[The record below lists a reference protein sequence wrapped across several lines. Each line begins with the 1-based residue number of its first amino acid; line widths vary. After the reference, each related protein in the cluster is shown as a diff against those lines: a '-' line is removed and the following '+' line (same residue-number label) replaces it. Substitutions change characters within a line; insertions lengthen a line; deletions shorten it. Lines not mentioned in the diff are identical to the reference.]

1 MWNAIAGDAA
11 VAACIA
17 PIDNP
22 FHESRMYTMTHI
34 AVHDALNS
42 IDRRSRPYAFLRS
55 RLQPHASPEAAVAAA
70 AHDVLLVALA
80 DLPSNFDSCVDAAV
94 TIVEDAYEAALAAI
108 PDGAAKT
115 SGVALGRASAAVIV
129 DLRTGDGS
137 DTLFLD
143 FDYPQGT
150 EPGEWRFTP
159 GTSFAIVPDWGEVTP
174 FALRDASQF
183 RAPPP
188 YRLTSRRYT
197 NDFQEVKRLGGGG
210 TTPSARTLD
219 QTEIALFWV
228 ESSPLQWNRIARTVA
243 ESEKL
248 DAWENAR
255 LLGLLN
261 IALTDGYIGAWE
273 TKYHYKFWRPVTAI
287 HEAATD
293 GNPDT
298 EADPDWLPLVVTP
311 PLPDHDSGHS
321 VEGGAAAEVLR
332 RFFRTDDIDFK
343 TCSLTLPDGQQCDD
357 AVPVLRSYDSFTAAE
372 EENGE
377 SRILVGFH
385 FRKAVE
391 DGIAHGNRIGNRT
404 VQGYL
409 RAVN

>member
-1 MWNAIAGDAA
+1 ME
-11 VAACIA
+11 
-17 PIDNP
+17 P
-22 FHESRMYTMTHI
+22 
-34 AVHDALNS
+34 
-42 IDRRSRPYAFLRS
+42 DRQDGRGVG
-55 RLQPHASPEAAVAAA
+55 EA
-70 AHDVLLVALA
+70 H
-80 DLPSNFDSCVDAAV
+80 
-94 TIVEDAYEAALAAI
+94 
-108 PDGAAKT
+108 
-115 SGVALGRASAAVIV
+115 
-129 DLRTGDGS
+129 
-137 DTLFLD
+137 
-143 FDYPQGT
+143 
-150 EPGEWRFTP
+150 
-159 GTSFAIVPDWGEVTP
+159 
-174 FALRDASQF
+174 
-183 RAPPP
+183 
-188 YRLTSRRYT
+188 
-197 NDFQEVKRLGGGG
+197 
-210 TTPSARTLD
+210 
-219 QTEIALFWV
+219 
-228 ESSPLQWNRIARTVA
+228 
-243 ESEKL
+243 
-248 DAWENAR
+248 AWENAR

-273 TKYHYKFWRPVTAI
+273 TKYHHKFWRPVTAI

-391 DGIAHGNRIGNRT
+391 DGIAHGNRSAIAPFRVT
-404 VQGYL
+404 CE
-409 RAVN
+409 R